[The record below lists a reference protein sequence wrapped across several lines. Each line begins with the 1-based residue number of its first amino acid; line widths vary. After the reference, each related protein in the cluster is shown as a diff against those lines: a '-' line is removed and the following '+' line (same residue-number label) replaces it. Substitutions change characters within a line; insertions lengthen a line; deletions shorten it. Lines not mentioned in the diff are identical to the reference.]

1 LIKDGAVLVES
12 GQDILE
18 HLLGSQEKEKSIRQT
33 PEPEKKF
40 I

>member
-1 LIKDGAVLVES
+1 LIKDGALLVES

-18 HLLGSQEKEKSIRQT
+18 QMHGKKEIKNHETIEKSM
-33 PEPEKKF
+33 PEKF